1 MTDLN
6 RRDALKVLGVA
17 PLAGLLD
24 WSGPSVERTTR
35 MVAALHADDI
45 AGEAAAY
52 APKFFTAHEWRTV
65 RVLADIIIPKDDR
78 SGSATDAKAPEF
90 IDFMLMDKET
100 SEASKVSMR
109 GGLAWLDAEMLKRFG
124 TDFLSSTDAHRRA
137 VLDDIAYP
145 KKVSPELKRGS
156 QWFDRFR
163 NNVGSAFF
171 SSAMGWK
178 DLQYMG
184 NVFNPGWNG
193 CPKAATDK
201 LGVSYE
207 EYDASLAR
215 SRKTQGS

>member
-1 MTDLN
+1 MSDMN

-17 PLAGLLD
+17 PLAGALD
-24 WSGPSVERTTR
+24 WSAPSIDRATKF
-35 MVAALHADDI
+35 VAQLHEEPAD
-45 AGEAAAY
+45 APVY
-52 APKFFTAHEWRTV
+52 TPKFFTPHEWRTV
-65 RVLADIIIPKDDR
+65 RVLSDIVIPKDER

-100 SEASKVSMR
+100 SEGSKVSMR
-109 GGLAWLDAEMLKRFG
+109 GGLAWLDEEMRKRFG
-124 TDFLSSTDAHRRA
+124 TDFLSSTDANRRA

-145 KKVSPELKRGS
+145 KKASPELKRGA

-163 NNVGSAFF
+163 NNVGGAFF

-184 NVFNPGWNG
+184 NVFNPNWNG

-207 EYDASLAR
+207 EFDASLAK
-215 SRKTQGS
+215 SRTSAK

>member
-6 RRDALKVLGVA
+6 RRDALKMLGA
-17 PLAGLLD
+17 TPLAGMLD
-24 WSGPSVERTTR
+24 WSAPSVERAKTFVSSLDEG
-35 MVAALHADDI
+35 VAESA
-45 AGEAAAY
+45 AGS
-52 APKFFTAHEWRTV
+52 PKFFTAHEWRTV
-65 RVLADIIIPKDDR
+65 RALADIIIPKDER

-90 IDFMLMDKET
+90 IDFMLAEKDA

-109 GGLAWLDAEMLKRFG
+109 GGLAWLDTEMRRRFS
-124 TDFLSSTDAHRRA
+124 TDFLSSSDAQRRE

-145 KKVSPELKRGS
+145 RKVKPEFRRGS

-163 NNVGSAFF
+163 NNVGAAFF
-171 SSAMGWK
+171 SSQMGWK

-193 CPKAATDK
+193 CPPEATKK

-207 EYDASLAR
+207 EFDASLAK
-215 SRKTQGS
+215 SRAANKNG

>member
-6 RRDALKVLGVA
+6 RRDALRLLGVA
-17 PLAGLLD
+17 PLAGMLE
-24 WSGPSVERTTR
+24 WKAPAVQRTAKL
-35 MVAALHADDI
+35 VADLGADIDVN
-45 AGEAAAY
+45 AAAY
-52 APKFFTAHEWRTV
+52 TPKFFNAHEWKTV
-65 RVLADIIIPKDDR
+65 RMLADIIIPRDER

-109 GGLAWLDAEMLKRFG
+109 GGLAWLDLEMKSRFG
-124 TDFLSSTDAHRRA
+124 KDFISSTDAERHA

-145 KKVSPELKRGS
+145 KKVTPALRRGS

-171 SSAMGWK
+171 SSQMGWK

-193 CPKAATDK
+193 CPPAATAK

-215 SRKTQGS
+215 GRKANGL

>member
-1 MTDLN
+1 MSDLN

-17 PLAGLLD
+17 PLAGLLE
-24 WSGPSVERTTR
+24 WSGPSVERATR
-35 MVAALHADDI
+35 MVAVLHADDI
-45 AGEAAAY
+45 EGHAAAY

-65 RVLADIIIPKDDR
+65 RVLADIIIPKDER

-109 GGLAWLDAEMLKRFG
+109 GGLAWLDAEMRKRFG
-124 TDFLSSTDAHRRA
+124 TDFVSSSETNRRA

-145 KKVSPELKRGS
+145 KKVSVELKRGS

-207 EYDASLAR
+207 EFDASLAR
-215 SRKTQGS
+215 SRKAQGS

>member
-17 PLAGLLD
+17 PLAGLLE
-24 WSGPSVERTTR
+24 WSGPSVERATR
-35 MVAALHADDI
+35 MVAVLHADDI
-45 AGEAAAY
+45 EGHAAAY

-65 RVLADIIIPKDDR
+65 RVLADIIIPKDER

-124 TDFLSSTDAHRRA
+124 TEFLSSTDANRRA
-137 VLDDIAYP
+137 VLDGIAYP
-145 KKVSPELKRGS
+145 KKVSPELRRGS

-207 EYDASLAR
+207 EFDASLAR
-215 SRKTQGS
+215 SRKAQGS